1 MFCLEKERRGCCSGS
16 RARIGLD
23 RILPRSLIGLLLR
36 LGNGVRIDGTG
47 NRIAFGNHSRAF
59 SCAAGMQTGISKNG
73 SSKLQNA
80 VFERKPSYRDRWF
93 ESVSLQRTVSVSRD
107 FAVPHPEAGLFPR
120 VCGAG
125 QAARSAETG
134 VTR

>member
-16 RARIGLD
+16 RARIGLG

-59 SCAAGMQTGISKNG
+59 SCAAVGVAALRAVSKYQ
-73 SSKLQNA
+73 SSELT
-80 VFERKPSYRDRWF
+80 S
-93 ESVSLQRTVSVSRD
+93 
-107 FAVPHPEAGLFPR
+107 
-120 VCGAG
+120 
-125 QAARSAETG
+125 SAFL
-134 VTR
+134 